1 MTALERLQKRMQE
14 LGHSAKKSLGQ
25 NFLISD
31 LVIGKIL
38 RRVENTKP
46 KKIVEVGPGLGALT
60 EGLLE
65 TKIPLTLIEMDRVLA
80 EYWRG
85 RGLEVIEGDA
95 LRIDWSGL
103 VGADVTFVSNLP
115 YQISSS
121 IVIERSLEREGVG
134 NMVLMFQ
141 KEVAQRIQAP
151 ARREDYGM
159 LSVVA
164 QNFWQ
169 IDTVSEAG
177 PRDFHPPPKIA
188 SRVLGFKA
196 IPSPIEDRRKFLTL
210 VKEAFKQRRKL
221 LKSNLKSYLASYK
234 VGENDFLDWLAK
246 NGLKET
252 ARAEELSPAH
262 YKDLHG
268 YLHHSRK

>member
-1 MTALERLQKRMQE
+1 MTALERLQKRMEE

-31 LVIGKIL
+31 VVIGKIL
-38 RRVENTKP
+38 KRVASTNPEKM
-46 KKIVEVGPGLGALT
+46 VEVGPGLGALT

-65 TKIPLTLIEMDRVLA
+65 TKIPLTVIEMDRGLA
-80 EYWRG
+80 EYWRS
-85 RGLEVIEGDA
+85 RNIKVIEGDA
-95 LRIDWSGL
+95 LQIDWSELIGPN
-103 VGADVTFVSNLP
+103 VTFVSNLP

-121 IVIERSLEREGVG
+121 IVIERSLESHGCG
-134 NMVLMFQ
+134 HMVLMFQ

-151 ARREDYGM
+151 ARRDDYGM
-159 LSVVA
+159 LSVIA

-177 PRDFHPPPKIA
+177 PRDFHPPPRIA
-188 SRVLGFKA
+188 SRVLGFTA
-196 IPSPIEDRRKFLTL
+196 LPSPIEERSKFLTL

-234 VGENDFLDWLAK
+234 INENDFLDWLAK
-246 NGLKET
+246 HGLKET